1 MMRVP
6 RKGRRS
12 TMAGMLTGAAV
23 LALALVHGTAAVS
36 AAGTA
41 LPAEDPDS
49 EGRLLVLNKH
59 DNNLMVLDVPSY
71 RLLATV
77 AVGEEPHEVA
87 ATPDGRKAYVANA
100 RGRSI
105 SVVDLRGYKV
115 ARMIRSESLS
125 FPHGL
130 QVTPD
135 GRHLLVTSEG
145 SGRLFLIDAAR
156 DVILRS
162 VTTSQKRAH
171 MVAILRGGRR
181 AYVANVASDSLT
193 VLALPDLRIVRNLKV
208 GSGPEGIAA
217 SPNGRWIVTALQ
229 GTDQVAIVDAGSHEV
244 MARLPTG
251 RTPIR
256 VAITPN
262 SFTALVANR
271 TSDDVSI
278 IDLLG
283 RRVKT
288 TVRVGKRPGGLVTDA
303 RGSRAYVCNNGSNSV
318 SVISVSGSQV
328 MSQIPVGAEPDGVA
342 FVPRSRS

>member
-1 MMRVP
+1 MRVE
-6 RKGRRS
+6 RRDRW
-12 TMAGMLTGAAV
+12 LTRAAIRAGAAI
-23 LALALVHGTAAVS
+23 LALALVHGAAAFD

-41 LPAEDPDS
+41 APGDDPES
-49 EGRLLVLNKH
+49 EGRLLVLNKR
-59 DNNLMVLDVPSY
+59 DNNLMVFDVPSY

-115 ARMIRSESLS
+115 ARTIRSESLS
-125 FPHGL
+125 SPHGL

-145 SGRLFLIDAAR
+145 SGRLFLIDTAR
-156 DVILRS
+156 DVIQRS

-171 MVAILRGGRR
+171 MVTILKGGRR

-193 VLALPDLRIVRNLKV
+193 VLTLPDLRIVKNFKV
-208 GSGPEGIAA
+208 GQGPEGIAA
-217 SPNGRWIVTALQ
+217 SANGRWIVTALQ
-229 GTDQVAIVDAGSHEV
+229 ETDQVAIVDVAGNEV
-244 MARLPTG
+244 VARLPTG

-262 SFTALVANR
+262 SFTALIANR
-271 TSDDVSI
+271 ASDDVSV

-288 TVRVGKRPGGLVTDA
+288 TVGVGRRPGGLVTDA
-303 RGSRAYVCNNGSNSV
+303 RGSRAYVCNNGSNTV
-318 SVISVSGSQV
+318 SVVSISGSQV
-328 MSQIPVGAEPDGVA
+328 MDQIPVGAEPDGIA
-342 FVPRSRS
+342 FVPRGRP